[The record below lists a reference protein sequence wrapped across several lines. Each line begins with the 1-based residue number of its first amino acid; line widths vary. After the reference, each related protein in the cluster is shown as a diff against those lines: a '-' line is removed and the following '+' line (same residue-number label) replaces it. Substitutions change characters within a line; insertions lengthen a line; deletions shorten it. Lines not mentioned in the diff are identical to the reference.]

1 MAPGLLGL
9 VVVDGQPR
17 AQLIAELLPSSARWW
32 AAFGPLPVIA
42 AIWGFEAWRHGGL
55 KHMRKFV
62 ADNAT

>member
-32 AAFGPLPVIA
+32 AAFGPLPF
-42 AIWGFEAWRHGGL
+42 IWVMAG
-55 KHMRKFV
+55 
-62 ADNAT
+62 